1 MKKFL
6 RGFGFAFKGIL
17 YCIKNERNMRIH
29 TVVAAYVLVFARF
42 FRFTG
47 TEYAILSI
55 TIAMVLAAEAFN
67 TSLERLANK
76 FGMEYSRL
84 IEAAKDAAAGAV
96 LILAIG
102 ALGVAAALFGKA
114 EGYINIYGFF
124 SERPI
129 MLAALAASIIL
140 ALIYIIFLPE
150 LCLRLSG
157 KQKRM
162 NNKNDKSK
170 KKKRR

>member
-1 MKKFL
+1 MRKFL
-6 RGFGFAFKGIL
+6 RGFEFAFKGIL

-29 TVVAAYVLVFARF
+29 TVCAAYVLVFARF
-42 FRFTG
+42 FQFTG

-67 TSLERLANK
+67 TSLERIANK

-102 ALGVAAALFGKA
+102 AVGVAAAFFGKA
-114 EGYINIYGFF
+114 QGYINIYEYF
-124 SERPI
+124 SEKPI
-129 MLAALAASIIL
+129 MLVVLAVSLIL
-140 ALIYIIFLPE
+140 SLIYIIFLPNI
-150 LCLRLSG
+150 CRRFGSG
-157 KQKRM
+157 RK
-162 NNKNDKSK
+162 NKP
-170 KKKRR
+170 